1 MSDFDDADLVAR
13 LQSLNTELS
22 KTPPN
27 PTNIFSTRSFLA
39 SDAPAKV
46 KQIDET
52 TIKETGLTAGIIET
66 KTFSPEAGLEEQA
79 EQKLSQFKPSSRT
92 DDTVLILKS
101 FLDHLPRD
109 QGRWVLVRYIAGSED
124 AGALR
129 SLADYLYT
137 TLLAPFKACGAKAL
151 LVEPSPLSREGI
163 RPDDDFEKRC
173 SERDEYRCMLTRL
186 PDVEA
191 KNRFPDA
198 SFQKEDFIET
208 RACYIIPYALGH
220 YSDCRQKDRLSKL
233 WASLFLFFPS
243 LAGIMDPYQTNETR
257 NIMTLWEIFSTQFGK
272 LHMALEPTTDDHTYK
287 IIVYPGIAG
296 QVCKR
301 STCPGCK
308 W

>member
-27 PTNIFSTRSFLA
+27 PTNIFSTRPFLA

-46 KQIDET
+46 KQVDET
-52 TIKETGLTAGIIET
+52 IQETGLTAGIIEA
-66 KTFSPEAGLEEQA
+66 KTFSPKAGLEEQA
-79 EQKLSQFKPSSRT
+79 EQKLSRFEPSSRT

-109 QGRWVLVRYIAGSED
+109 RGRWVLVRYIAGSED
-124 AGALR
+124 ASALR

-137 TLLAPFKACGAKAL
+137 TLLAPFKACGAKTPV
-151 LVEPSPLSREGI
+151 VEPSPLSREGT
-163 RPDDDFEKRC
+163 RPDDDVEKRC

-220 YSDCRQKDRLSKL
+220 YSDRRQSSKKEN
-233 WASLFLFFPS
+233 SLL
-243 LAGIMDPYQTNETR
+243 
-257 NIMTLWEIFSTQFGK
+257 
-272 LHMALEPTTDDHTYK
+272 
-287 IIVYPGIAG
+287 
-296 QVCKR
+296 VCLDL
-301 STCPGCK
+301 
-308 W
+308 